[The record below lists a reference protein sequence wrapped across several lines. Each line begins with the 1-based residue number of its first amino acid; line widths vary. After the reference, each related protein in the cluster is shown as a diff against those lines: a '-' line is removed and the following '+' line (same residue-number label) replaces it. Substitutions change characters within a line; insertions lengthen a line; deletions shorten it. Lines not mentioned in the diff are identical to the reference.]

1 MRIKIKTT
9 LTHTLLYG
17 VWVGCNRKGDRKMR
31 KQKMCETSYGKDELW
46 NCINNYEWAYND
58 LEGVVHKG
66 IDKGWEKRSI
76 IRTVERHIYSMKDDF
91 GRLPTTEKERE
102 ELATDFVEGALSG
115 YSYDDKN
122 RAWVKESLSK
132 QMKEDTDKP
141 YWYFTTHG
149 VMPGSVP
156 KNIEIIEI
164 RDGRNRKGTM
174 GTFVAL
180 DRALTTDELKRY
192 DLTEL
197 APETEAY
204 KKSSKKRIKAISTN
218 ESMRRKPKRKMTEAY
233 DGDPMVFMNTWA
245 NYNEYGADGE
255 ITPTGWMSIDEAIE
269 YFEEYAEY
277 EPFIN
282 DTDNIPEAFGIG
294 EYSSVEDLE
303 NVKEWE
309 DMDDYDKEIVDAIC
323 DATGC
328 NIEEAIERVEDND
341 YYLIK
346 ADTTSDLAYTYID
359 EVYGGIENMDKD
371 TLERYF
377 DYEAFGRE
385 LEYDFIATDVGYI
398 DVQ

>member
-1 MRIKIKTT
+1 
-9 LTHTLLYG
+9 
-17 VWVGCNRKGDRKMR
+17 MR
-31 KQKMCETSYGKDELW
+31 KRIC
-46 NCINNYEWAYND
+46 
-58 LEGVVHKG
+58 
-66 IDKGWEKRSI
+66 
-76 IRTVERHIYSMKDDF
+76 
-91 GRLPTTEKERE
+91 KE
-102 ELATDFVEGALSG
+102 V
-115 YSYDDKN
+115 Y
-122 RAWVKESLSK
+122 
-132 QMKEDTDKP
+132 TDKP

-245 NYNEYGADGE
+245 NYNEYGVDGE

-282 DTDNIPEAFGIG
+282 DTDNIPDDFDIG
-294 EYSSVEDLE
+294 EYSSVSDLE
-303 NVKEWE
+303 KVLEWA
-309 DMDDYDKEIVDAIC
+309 DLDDYDKEIVEAIC

-385 LEYDFIATDVGYI
+385 LEFDFTATDVGYI
-398 DVQ
+398 DVR